1 MIAGKTRDNLQ
12 PWEPKQDKKC
22 LNFQVFPWGKNNND
36 EKGKKNNLK
45 LNRWYLDEGD
55 VAQHVAC
62 LFLLEYGNGSN
73 HICNQAC
80 TQNCQHYLRYQ
91 IDILWEEM
99 TGVRENMGTA
109 RSGGICDDFVHG
121 WDVDEDGN
129 LKLQK
134 DIDQL
139 FSQFLIFQSYQTF
152 CRIINIRW
160 RNNKWISSN
169 KTHIDQLMIKSH

>member
-36 EKGKKNNLK
+36 EKGKEKRKKNNLK

-62 LFLLEYGNGSN
+62 LFLLEYGNGSKP
-73 HICNQAC
+73 ICNQAC
-80 TQNCQHYLRYQ
+80 THNCQHYLRYQ

-109 RSGGICDDFVHG
+109 RSGGGDLLQLCTWVRC
-121 WDVDEDGN
+121 WWRW
-129 LKLQK
+129 KLEITK
-134 DIDQL
+134 GHRPAIFTISY
-139 FSQFLIFQSYQTF
+139 FSKLP
-152 CRIINIRW
+152 NIL
-160 RNNKWISSN
+160 SN
-169 KTHIDQLMIKSH
+169 H